1 MLSPATRLGPCE
13 IVAPI
18 GAGGMGEV
26 YRAYDTRLHR
36 DVAIKVL
43 PAHLA
48 DDADRRQRFQREA
61 RAVAALSHPSVVAIH
76 DVGAEGSTVYAVME
90 LLDGETLGAGGS
102 RRRTRRLAV
111 TGKARAI
118 VAEMEEWSPRVN
130 RAYANARVYAVL
142 GELDQ
147 AFAWLRQ
154 SAEDRDSHVTWVG
167 LDFIFAEL
175 RQDPRY
181 AAFVREVGLPH

>member
-36 DVAIKVL
+36 DVAIKVP

-118 VAEMEEWSPRVN
+118 VAKMEEWSPRVN
-130 RAYANARVYAVL
+130 RVHANARVYAVL

>member
-1 MLSPATRLGPCE
+1 
-13 IVAPI
+13 
-18 GAGGMGEV
+18 
-26 YRAYDTRLHR
+26 
-36 DVAIKVL
+36 
-43 PAHLA
+43 
-48 DDADRRQRFQREA
+48 
-61 RAVAALSHPSVVAIH
+61 
-76 DVGAEGSTVYAVME
+76 
-90 LLDGETLGAGGS
+90 
-102 RRRTRRLAV
+102 
-111 TGKARAI
+111 
-118 VAEMEEWSPRVN
+118 MEEWSPRVN
-130 RAYANARVYAVL
+130 RVYANARVYAVL